1 MATFGQVREYQLEC
15 ESISAYLE
23 CVQLFF
29 QANDIGEAKHIA
41 VLLSVIGGK
50 TYSLLRSLLAPAKP
64 QEKSFAQLVEVLR
77 QHC

>member
-1 MATFGQVREYQLEC
+1 MATFGQVREYQPEC

-29 QANDIGEAKHIA
+29 QANDIGEAKQVA

-50 TYSLLRSLLAPAKP
+50 TRSLLAPAKP